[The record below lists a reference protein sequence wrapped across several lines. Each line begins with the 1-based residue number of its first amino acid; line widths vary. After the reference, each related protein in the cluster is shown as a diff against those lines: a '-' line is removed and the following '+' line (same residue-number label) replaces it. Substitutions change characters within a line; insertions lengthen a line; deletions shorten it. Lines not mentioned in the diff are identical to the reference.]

1 MNVDWGCCQLWAYLK
16 GWYYFAVLKQV
27 WNKNPLELC
36 PIPSKSSL
44 SHVQDI
50 LKTKCF
56 VNNNLEWRGVFT
68 WSLKNSPIKT
78 PAEPSRLWLNASA
91 SAFCTLMQKANW
103 STCGRTCTHR
113 LLKTPIWFVL
123 IAHYKLKSYI
133 CYEQTKHRKKHSSWF
148 PGHRDH
154 RRECFPGLGVVFHWL
169 TSYFQRESIT
179 PVT

>member
-148 PGHRDH
+148 PGHR
-154 RRECFPGLGVVFHWL
+154 RECFSGLGVVFHWL